1 MIPGAVMLV
10 SGALCVGG
18 AVASRS
24 RIGIAAASAMALA
37 MLDLVL
43 LGVVSPLI
51 WAVLLLSAGIL
62 LGVKLRIDAR
72 AGRLRAGATA
82 GLTGPPAAPRGDARL
97 RARLSGDGVAGAR
110 ARPLG
115 SAARGRG
122 AHAGHGA
129 GAVAVLFAAVALLVA
144 VLAVLAAVTAVRRR
158 GRSPSRPGRWRR
170 CCSRCC
176 CPRWRDPV

>member
-43 LGVVSPLI
+43 LGVVPPLI

-62 LGVKLRIDAR
+62 LGVKLRIDASAR
-72 AGRLRAGATA
+72 GGSELGRL
-82 GLTGPPAAPRGDARL
+82 PASPARL
-97 RARLSGDGVAGAR
+97 LHRAVMLASALAYPAMAWLVLAHDHSGAPLAAG
-110 ARPLG
+110 
-115 SAARGRG
+115 G

-129 GAVAVLFAAVALLVA
+129 GAVAVLFVAVALLVA

-158 GRSPSRPGRWRR
+158 GALAVEAGAMAAMLLAMLLPA
-170 CCSRCC
+170 
-176 CPRWRDPV
+176 VA